1 MDLSIIIVN
10 YRGGERLSQC
20 LDSLSS
26 VSGNSFKPEVI
37 VVDNNSDDGLVD
49 KFESDFP
56 DFKFIRNK
64 VNGGYANGC
73 NLGSSN
79 AEGEFLLFLNPD
91 TIAKKGEIEKL
102 LNAAKSNPE
111 YYILSCRQIR
121 SDGRESKATGVFPGP
136 GNLTGLQRAMTS
148 KFNKNKVD
156 EKIGNEEDILFPDW
170 ISGSVVM
177 IRKEK
182 FQKLNGFD
190 EDFWMY
196 FEDVDLC
203 KRARKIG
210 GEVAFFGNITIEHNH
225 GGSTRMNSKITALTK
240 TEVQISKHLYI
251 SKHLTGSA
259 RILVQIFLV
268 LNNVISGVIPGIAGI
283 ILFFLP
289 KIFVRS
295 IIFARLLVY
304 YFGAFV
310 RLSWISPRSVNFG
323 KNG

>member
-10 YRGGERLSQC
+10 YRSWKRLSEC
-20 LDSLSS
+20 LNSLSS
-26 VSGNSFKPEVI
+26 ISGSSFTSEVI
-37 VVDNNSDDGLVD
+37 IVDNNSDDGLID
-49 KFESDFP
+49 KFEFDFP

-73 NLGSSN
+73 NLGSSI
-79 AEGEFLLFLNPD
+79 AAGEFLLFLNPD
-91 TIAKKGEIEKL
+91 TIAKKVEIEKL

-111 YYILSCRQIR
+111 YFILSCRQIR

-136 GNLTGLQRAMTS
+136 ANLTGLQRALIK
-148 KFNKNKVD
+148 KFKRSKVD
-156 EKIGNEEDILFPDW
+156 EKAGIEGAILFPDW

-177 IRKEK
+177 IRKEI

-203 KRARKIG
+203 KRARNIG
-210 GEVAFFGNITIEHNH
+210 GEVAFFRNITIEHNH
-225 GGSTRMNSKITALTK
+225 GGSSRMNPKITALTK
-240 TEVQISKHLYI
+240 TEVQISRHLYI
-251 SKHLTGSA
+251 SKHLKGSA

-268 LNNVISGVIPGIAGI
+268 LNNVLSGVIPAIAGI
-283 ILFFLP
+283 IFFFFP
-289 KIFVRS
+289 KIFVRT
-295 IIFARLLVY
+295 IVFAKLLMY

-310 RLSWISPRSVNFG
+310 RLSWISPGSVNFG
-323 KNG
+323 ENV